1 MQKKN
6 IWGILALLWTTLFSQ
21 ENDDQFVRSIQ
32 FIGNESISDNELRK
46 VVNLKEPFLF
56 SRSEF
61 DRRILKLDAITIKN
75 KYKTDGYLNAAV
87 KDSFTITDNLA
98 DVFFIINERDRFY
111 INEISISGNHT
122 FSEKQIK
129 RILKLKKD
137 NYFDPVALNTHITN
151 VEERF
156 HKIGKLFVSIDIQTD
171 ITDSVDIKIHIAE
184 GPNVYINKT
193 FIEGADSN
201 MVHFV
206 KRDIYFYNGDL
217 YNLDKILLS
226 QRRLL
231 ETAQFSL
238 ANIYPVKHA
247 QIDTVVNMVVE
258 VKYFPKREI
267 TSEGG
272 FVPIEFGGLI
282 LSGPGAFLQWKNRSL
297 FGIPTRLTAKSSV
310 DIPTEAGL
318 QYPRVKMDV
327 NLENQWIF
335 NLRFPTK
342 VQMLYELYKKYGS
355 NENPFIQRYGFN
367 WSSVNRV
374 TETSFIELGIRWEK
388 FDQQDGEAED
398 VEQRMVS
405 IRSKMDYADD
415 PLFPSNG
422 VVVTGD
428 VYSVGGLLGG
438 TREYQKIDLGIKS
451 YIPLPRRVVFASRVQ
466 FGMIL
471 NWDKSYD
478 QYEEILFEKFYLGGT
493 KSLRGWNAL
502 QYPVKR
508 NNETIY
514 LNGKINRFLT
524 SAELRIPISGAFG
537 AECFVDGGQLW
548 DSTSSLDLGD
558 LSWNGGVGL
567 TYRSPLGPIRLDMA
581 YQLDD
586 PTKWELLLDV
596 LYAF

>member
-1 MQKKN
+1 MN
-6 IWGILALLWTTLFSQ
+6 PFLTM
-21 ENDDQFVRSIQ
+21 NCVRS
-32 FIGNESISDNELRK
+32 
-46 VVNLKEPFLF
+46 
-56 SRSEF
+56 
-61 DRRILKLDAITIKN
+61 ITIKN

-171 ITDSVDIKIHIAE
+171 ITDSVDIEIHIAE

-206 KRDIYFYNGDL
+206 KRDIYFNNGDL

-438 TREYQKIDLGIKS
+438 TREYQKIDLGIRS

-471 NWDKSYD
+471 NWDESYD

-508 NNETIY
+508 NNETIH

>member
-6 IWGILALLWTTLFSQ
+6 TWGILALLWTTLFSQ

-137 NYFDPVALNTHITN
+137 NYFDPVALNSHITN

-184 GPNVYINKT
+184 GPNVYINKI

-438 TREYQKIDLGIKS
+438 TREYQKIDLGIRS

-471 NWDKSYD
+471 NWDESYD

-502 QYPVKR
+502 QYPLKR
-508 NNETIY
+508 NNETIH

-548 DSTSSLDLGD
+548 DSTSSLNLGD

>member
-1 MQKKN
+1 MRNKN
-6 IWGILALLWTTLFSQ
+6 IWGILVLFWTTAFTQ
-21 ENDDQFVRSIQ
+21 VNEDQYVGSIH
-32 FIGNESISDNELRK
+32 FLGNNAISDNDLRK
-46 VVNLKEPFLF
+46 IVNLKEPFLF

-75 KYKTDGYLNAAV
+75 KYKTEGYLNAAV
-87 KDSFTITDNLA
+87 RDSFSVSENIA
-98 DVFFIINERDRFY
+98 DVFFIIAEGKRFY
-111 INEISISGNHT
+111 INKISIKGNQS
-122 FSEKQIK
+122 FPVKLISRLLKIK
-129 RILKLKKD
+129 PG
-137 NYFDPVALNTHITN
+137 NYFDPVALNTHLTG
-151 VEERF
+151 VEEKY
-156 HKIGKLFVSIDIQTD
+156 HKIGKLFATINIQTD
-171 ITDSVDIKIHIAE
+171 ISDSVNIHIQIDE
-184 GPNVYINKT
+184 GPDIYIQKT
-193 FIEGADSN
+193 YIEGADSN
-201 MVHFV
+201 KIHFV
-206 KRDIYFYNGDL
+206 KRDLYFQKGDL
-217 YNLDKILLS
+217 YDLDKILLS

-238 ANIYPVKHA
+238 ANIYPVKHG
-247 QIDTVVNMVVE
+247 QIDTMVNMVVE

-282 LSGPGAFLQWKNRSL
+282 LSGPGAYLQWKNRSL

-318 QYPRVKMDV
+318 QYPRIKIDV
-327 NLENQWIF
+327 NMENQWIF

-342 VQMLYELYKKYGS
+342 VQTLYELYKKYGS
-355 NENPFIQRYGFN
+355 SDNPFIQRYGFN

-374 TETSFIELGIRWEK
+374 TETSFIEMGIRWEK
-388 FDQQDGEAED
+388 FDQQDGGEQD

-422 VVVTGD
+422 IVITGD
-428 VYSVGGLLGG
+428 IFSVGGFMGG
-438 TREYQKIDLGIKS
+438 TREYQKIDLGIRS
-451 YIPLPRRVVFASRVQ
+451 YLPLPRRIVFASRIQ
-466 FGMIL
+466 FGMIF
-471 NWDKSYD
+471 NWDDSYD

-502 QYPVKR
+502 QFPKKR

-514 LNGKINRFLT
+514 LNGKENRFLT
-524 SAELRIPISGAFG
+524 SAEIRFPITGVFG
-537 AECFVDGGQLW
+537 AEIFFDGGQLW

-558 LSWNGGVGL
+558 LRWNGGAGL
-567 TYRSPLGPIRLDMA
+567 TYRSPLGPIRLDLA

-586 PTKWELLLDV
+586 PSKWELFLDV

>member
-137 NYFDPVALNTHITN
+137 NYFDPVALNSHITN

-184 GPNVYINKT
+184 GPNVYINKI

-231 ETAQFSL
+231 ETAQFSM

-438 TREYQKIDLGIKS
+438 TREYQKIDLGIRS

-471 NWDKSYD
+471 NWDESYD

-558 LSWNGGVGL
+558 LSWNGGIGL

>member
-6 IWGILALLWTTLFSQ
+6 RWGILALLWTTLFSQ

-171 ITDSVDIKIHIAE
+171 ITDSVDIEIHIAE

-206 KRDIYFYNGDL
+206 KRDIYFNNGDL

-438 TREYQKIDLGIKS
+438 TREYQKIDLGIRS

-471 NWDKSYD
+471 NWDESYD

-508 NNETIY
+508 NNETIH

>member
-184 GPNVYINKT
+184 GPNVYINKI

-231 ETAQFSL
+231 ETAQFSM

-438 TREYQKIDLGIKS
+438 TREYQKIDLGIRS

-471 NWDKSYD
+471 NWDESYD

-558 LSWNGGVGL
+558 LSWNGGIGL